1 MPEITAFVR
10 IVQQNTSIRHE
21 EKHFQDLD
29 MLMVDS
35 TFFDFFDFRVLEGDP
50 GLALTHPTFLIL
62 TKSLAD
68 KLFPG
73 NDALNQP
80 VDINLSEVNLSAG
93 QMNQV
98 SAGFHVGAVI
108 EDPPTNTHLQ
118 FDLLTPVHALDKAR
132 FTMGAQ
138 IFCTYPDIDERISLI
153 FIQDRINSF

>member
-10 IVQQNTSIRHE
+10 IEQQNTSIRHE

-29 MLMVDS
+29 MLMVDF